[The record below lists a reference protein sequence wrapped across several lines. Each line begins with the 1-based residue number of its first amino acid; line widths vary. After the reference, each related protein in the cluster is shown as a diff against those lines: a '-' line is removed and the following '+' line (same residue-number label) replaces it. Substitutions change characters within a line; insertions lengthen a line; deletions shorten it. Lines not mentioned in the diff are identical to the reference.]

1 MPSES
6 ASVRFD
12 AVAHRYWSGPRE
24 LLAVTRVLREAG
36 LVDAA
41 WYTDAA
47 RERGAALHTLTEAID
62 WGETTAEYIDPDSRR
77 ALDPYL
83 DAYRTFLADA
93 KPVWTG
99 IETP

>member
-36 LVDAA
+36 LVDAT

-47 RERGAALHTLTEAID
+47 RERGAALHALTEAID
-62 WGETTAEYIDPDSRR
+62 RDERTAGPSTLRR
-77 ALDPYL
+77 GAP
-83 DAYRTFLADA
+83 
-93 KPVWTG
+93 
-99 IETP
+99 